1 MPRLRFIVPQHHSF
15 LSLEKPVLLSI
26 GGGLERWDEARKASE
41 TARVY
46 NSGRLLSTRTRP
58 SPQSPR
64 LQMHENLIK
73 RFSRIGTLPFSL
85 LALLIV
91 FYFAYV
97 LLFPTAPKPDATWMR
112 IQKEGVLRIGIDPSF
127 PPFEVDDGKGN
138 LSGFDI
144 AFAAVLAQKWN
155 VRVQYVYTG
164 FDGLYDA
171 LVGSQF
177 DMILSALPYNPQKT
191 EDVSFSHSYFNG
203 GPALVV
209 RAEDNQTKSV
219 FDLARRGVAVEMG
232 TSGDAVARKWQR
244 RLKLDLQEF
253 NTTNEALQAVEK
265 GEVVAALVDPISFY
279 DSQRAGNTNL
289 KVVGKT
295 LADEL
300 YVIAVR
306 KDSPMLLKEINTA
319 IDAMKRDGSIDQ
331 LQARWF

>member
-1 MPRLRFIVPQHHSF
+1 
-15 LSLEKPVLLSI
+15 
-26 GGGLERWDEARKASE
+26 
-41 TARVY
+41 
-46 NSGRLLSTRTRP
+46 
-58 SPQSPR
+58 
-64 LQMHENLIK
+64 MHENPIK

-91 FYFAYV
+91 VYVAYM
-97 LLFPTAPKPDATWMR
+97 LLSPAPAKPDATWMR

-127 PPFEVDDGKGN
+127 PPFEADDGKGN

-144 AFAAVLAQKWN
+144 ALAAVLAQKWN

-171 LVGSQF
+171 LVGGQF
-177 DMILSALPYNPQKT
+177 DMVLSALPYNPQKT
-191 EDVSFSHSYFNG
+191 EDVFFSHSYFNG

-209 RAEDNQTKSV
+209 RSEDNQTKSV
-219 FDLARRGVAVEMG
+219 FDLAQRGVAVELG

-244 RLKLDLQEF
+244 RLMLDLREF
-253 NTTNEALQAVEK
+253 NTTDEALQAVEK

-279 DSQRAGNTNL
+279 DFQRAGNTNL
-289 KVVGKT
+289 KVIGKT

-306 KDSPMLLKEINTA
+306 KDSPMLLKEINAA